1 MISMKVGIITFHY
14 GDNFGGVLQALA
26 TQLIFQSY
34 GLDAEMVNYVPSEHG
49 VPLRPWQGWGL
60 SKGLSRKVFEARCI
74 RLRYEQRIS
83 RKFELYRSAHMK
95 RSVLI
100 HDLSEFQRVCRDY
113 DILVSGSDQIW
124 HLERSTIYFL
134 DTSKG
139 FAGNKISY
147 GSCCGHSA
155 QSGNEAQDKRNL
167 LEDYSMISV
176 RNKFSADVIQGLT
189 GREPAVV
196 ADPTMLLDLKDLES
210 EFKLPFDEYILL
222 YCLGK
227 EIDGSHRRMIQEIR
241 RRIGDIPVV
250 AVVASSH
257 KPQRIA
263 AANQTYYAIDP
274 GEWLTLIRGASFIY
288 TDSFHALLFAIRY
301 DVPALAY
308 YKEAQRAERLLDF
321 AARYRVEA
329 YVTDSVDRAVKSE
342 GWELPYAL
350 EVKENIAK
358 HVSESKQFLKDAL
371 SSLGV
376 AL

>member
-1 MISMKVGIITFHY
+1 MKAGIVTFHY

-26 TQLIFQSY
+26 TQLVFESC
-34 GLDAEMVNYVPSEHG
+34 GLDTEIINYIPISHHRR
-49 VPLRPWQGWGL
+49 LRFWKGWGL
-60 SKGLSRKVFEARCI
+60 GRNGFDRRVFQARYI
-74 RLRYEQRIS
+74 RLRYERAIS
-83 RKFELYRSAHMK
+83 RKFESYRQLHMM
-95 RSVLI
+95 RSQEVS
-100 HDLSEFQRVCRDY
+100 DLLGFQEINRNY

-134 DTSKG
+134 DTSTG
-139 FAGNKISY
+139 FEGKKISY

-155 QSGNEAQDKRNL
+155 QSDAEAQDKRRL

-176 RNKFSADVIQGLT
+176 RNKFSADVIQSLT
-189 GREPAVV
+189 GRQPTVV
-196 ADPTMLLDLKDLES
+196 ADPTMLLDMKGLES
-210 EFKLPFDEYILL
+210 EFKLPFDKYILL

-227 EIDGSHRRMIQEIR
+227 EIDGTHRRMIQEIR
-241 RRIGDIPVV
+241 RRMGDIPVV

-321 AARYRVEA
+321 AARSRVEA